1 MNIYQKY
8 LVCYDIENDKTRKKF
23 FEKMKDLGLISIQ
36 KSVFYGDLNQ
46 AEFSAMKKVVL
57 KMLDPDS
64 DKCFWTKCTLS
75 DKDLGNC
82 FGYKNFKYIEPDG
95 YESI

>member
-23 FEKMKDLGLISIQ
+23 FDKMKDLGLISIQ

-46 AEFSAMKKVVL
+46 AEFSAMKKVVQ
-57 KMLDPDS
+57 
-64 DKCFWTKCTLS
+64 KCLILNLTS
-75 DKDLGNC
+75 A
-82 FGYKNFKYIEPDG
+82 FGPNVHCLIKSFVVALVIKILNI
-95 YESI
+95 

>member
-1 MNIYQKY
+1 MIKLERSSLINEGSWVDIYSEISVLWRFKSSRV
-8 LVCYDIENDKTRKKF
+8 LCYE
-23 FEKMKDLGLISIQ
+23 ESC
-36 KSVFYGDLNQ
+36 S
-46 AEFSAMKKVVL
+46 
-57 KMLDPDS
+57 KMLDPES

-75 DKDLGNC
+75 DKELGSC

>member
-64 DKCFWTKCTLS
+64 DKCFGQSAHCLIK
-75 DKDLGNC
+75 
-82 FGYKNFKYIEPDG
+82 I
-95 YESI
+95 